1 MTNLSKLFDSLQK
14 NIVFVLVSLVLM
26 AVVYFIAFG
35 FEKLIEKKN
44 NIKFSSEK
52 TRVNKMVIMAMLAA
66 ISVILMYFEFPLTFI
81 APSFYEIDLSEV
93 PVLIGSFLLGPCAG
107 VVIEAVKVILKIC
120 IKGTTTAF
128 VGDFANFILGCFLT
142 VPASVVY
149 HFHRTKKRA
158 VLGLVVGSLTLIV
171 SGVFMNAFYLLPKY
185 SELYGMPIEAF
196 IAMGNKINANI
207 NNVFTFVVLAVAPF
221 NFVKAL
227 ITSVITFVLYKYLSR
242 HLKVSA

>member
-107 VVIEAVKVILKIC
+107 VVIEAVKVILKVC

-128 VGDFANFILGCFLT
+128 VGDFANFILGCFLQ
-142 VPASVVY
+142 
-149 HFHRTKKRA
+149 F
-158 VLGLVVGSLTLIV
+158 
-171 SGVFMNAFYLLPKY
+171 LLQ
-185 SELYGMPIEAF
+185 LYIIFTEQRKEQYWDLLLEA
-196 IAMGNKINANI
+196 
-207 NNVFTFVVLAVAPF
+207 L
-221 NFVKAL
+221 
-227 ITSVITFVLYKYLSR
+227 
-242 HLKVSA
+242 HL

>member
-44 NIKFSSEK
+44 YIKFSSEK

-107 VVIEAVKVILKIC
+107 VVIEAVKVILKVC

-128 VGDFANFILGCFLT
+128 QVRSHGD
-142 VPASVVY
+142 VPPGGALPNRPLERQQEPR
-149 HFHRTKKRA
+149 HRPG
-158 VLGLVVGSLTLIV
+158 VLGAEKGT
-171 SGVFMNAFYLLPKY
+171 GRAGQAERPHDCRRYH
-185 SELYGMPIEAF
+185 
-196 IAMGNKINANI
+196 
-207 NNVFTFVVLAVAPF
+207 APADQ
-221 NFVKAL
+221 V
-227 ITSVITFVLYKYLSR
+227 
-242 HLKVSA
+242 

>member
-1 MTNLSKLFDSLQK
+1 M
-14 NIVFVLVSLVLM
+14 
-26 AVVYFIAFG
+26 
-35 FEKLIEKKN
+35 
-44 NIKFSSEK
+44 
-52 TRVNKMVIMAMLAA
+52 
-66 ISVILMYFEFPLTFI
+66 
-81 APSFYEIDLSEV
+81 
-93 PVLIGSFLLGPCAG
+93 LGPCAG
-107 VVIEAVKVILKIC
+107 VVIEAVKVILKVC

>member
-14 NIVFVLVSLVLM
+14 NIVFV

-107 VVIEAVKVILKIC
+107 VVIEAVKVC

-128 VGDFANFILGCFLT
+128 VGDFANFILGCFFA

-158 VLGLVVGSLTLIV
+158 VLGLVAGSLTLIV
-171 SGVFMNAFYLLPKY
+171 SGVFLNAFYLLPKY

-227 ITSVITFVLYKYLSR
+227 ISSVITFVLYKYLSR

>member
-26 AVVYFIAFG
+26 AVVYFITFG

-93 PVLIGSFLLGPCAG
+93 PWL
-107 VVIEAVKVILKIC
+107 
-120 IKGTTTAF
+120 
-128 VGDFANFILGCFLT
+128 
-142 VPASVVY
+142 
-149 HFHRTKKRA
+149 R
-158 VLGLVVGSLTLIV
+158 
-171 SGVFMNAFYLLPKY
+171 
-185 SELYGMPIEAF
+185 
-196 IAMGNKINANI
+196 
-207 NNVFTFVVLAVAPF
+207 
-221 NFVKAL
+221 
-227 ITSVITFVLYKYLSR
+227 SR
-242 HLKVSA
+242 SCRL

>member
-128 VGDFANFILGCFLT
+128 VGDFANFILGCFFA
-142 VPASVVY
+142 VPASVVSFSQNKEKSGIGTCCWKPY
-149 HFHRTKKRA
+149 TYSFRRIFECILSASKIFRT
-158 VLGLVVGSLTLIV
+158 LW
-171 SGVFMNAFYLLPKY
+171 
-185 SELYGMPIEAF
+185 
-196 IAMGNKINANI
+196 NANRGFYC
-207 NNVFTFVVLAVAPF
+207 NG
-221 NFVKAL
+221 
-227 ITSVITFVLYKYLSR
+227 
-242 HLKVSA
+242 

>member
-93 PVLIGSFLLGPCAG
+93 PVLIGSFLLG
-107 VVIEAVKVILKIC
+107 
-120 IKGTTTAF
+120 
-128 VGDFANFILGCFLT
+128 
-142 VPASVVY
+142 
-149 HFHRTKKRA
+149 
-158 VLGLVVGSLTLIV
+158 GSC
-171 SGVFMNAFYLLPKY
+171 Y
-185 SELYGMPIEAF
+185 
-196 IAMGNKINANI
+196 
-207 NNVFTFVVLAVAPF
+207 
-221 NFVKAL
+221 
-227 ITSVITFVLYKYLSR
+227 
-242 HLKVSA
+242 

>member
-1 MTNLSKLFDSLQK
+1 M
-14 NIVFVLVSLVLM
+14 
-26 AVVYFIAFG
+26 
-35 FEKLIEKKN
+35 
-44 NIKFSSEK
+44 
-52 TRVNKMVIMAMLAA
+52 
-66 ISVILMYFEFPLTFI
+66 
-81 APSFYEIDLSEV
+81 
-93 PVLIGSFLLGPCAG
+93 
-107 VVIEAVKVILKIC
+107 
-120 IKGTTTAF
+120 
-128 VGDFANFILGCFLT
+128 GDFANFILGCFFT

-158 VLGLVVGSLTLIV
+158 VLGLVAGSLTLIV